1 MLPAKTSPGGATMRK
16 LFVLL
21 LMAALT
27 CLPVSAQSA
36 PKAKSPSAK
45 PAGAGRIPDRALAQ
59 KIWDAWSTMNPDN
72 AARYYD
78 KSATNLF
85 FDIAPL
91 KYDGWTQYADG
102 VRKLLADYESVK
114 LTLDPDVQF
123 HPLANLVWADGT
135 GTLSYSMK
143 NGTKGKL
150 PLRWTGV
157 WEKRGG
163 QWLMIHEHTSVPLPE
178 PEKK

>member
-1 MLPAKTSPGGATMRK
+1 MRK
-16 LFVLL
+16 FV
-21 LMAALT
+21 ALAVVFT
-27 CLPVSAQSA
+27 VAVCMVSAQNDSKTKAA
-36 PKAKSPSAK
+36 PAKK
-45 PAGAGRIPDRALAQ
+45 TPATAPDPVLTQ

-72 AARYYD
+72 AAPYYD

-102 VRKLLADYESVK
+102 VRKLLADYESLK
-114 LTLDPDVQF
+114 LTLSPGAQF
-123 HPLANLVWADGT
+123 HPVANLVWADGT
-135 GTLSYSMK
+135 GTLDYSMK
-143 NGTKGKL
+143 NGAKGQF
-150 PLRWTGV
+150 PIRWTGV

-163 QWLMIHEHTSVPLPE
+163 QWLIIHEHTSTPLPE